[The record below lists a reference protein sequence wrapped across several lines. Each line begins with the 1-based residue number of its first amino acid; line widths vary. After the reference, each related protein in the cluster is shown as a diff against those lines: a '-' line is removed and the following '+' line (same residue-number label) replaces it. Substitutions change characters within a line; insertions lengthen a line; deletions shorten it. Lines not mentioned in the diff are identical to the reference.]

1 MQCDGVHLSARHCW
15 MHHSNIPAVFV
26 YASVTSMSWH
36 VFDDWVVGDDDD
48 DDDDDGDGVDD
59 GGDGVDVRIDINVV
73 DCCVGAMISSQ
84 SQ

>member
-15 MHHSNIPAVFV
+15 MHHSNIPAVFL

-48 DDDDDGDGVDD
+48 DDDDDGDDVDD
-59 GGDGVDVRIDINVV
+59 GGDGVNVRIDINVV

>member
-15 MHHSNIPAVFV
+15 MHHSNIPAVFL
-26 YASVTSMSWH
+26 YASVTSMSRH

-59 GGDGVDVRIDINVV
+59 GGDGVDVRIDIKVV

>member
-1 MQCDGVHLSARHCW
+1 MQCEGVHLSARHCW
-15 MHHSNIPAVFV
+15 MHQSNIPAVFV

-59 GGDGVDVRIDINVV
+59 GGDGVDVRINIKVV

>member
-15 MHHSNIPAVFV
+15 MHQSNIPVVFL

-59 GGDGVDVRIDINVV
+59 GGDGVDVRIDIKVV

>member
-15 MHHSNIPAVFV
+15 MHHSNIPAVFL

-48 DDDDDGDGVDD
+48 DVNGDGVDD
-59 GGDGVDVRIDINVV
+59 GGDGVDVRIDIKVV

>member
-15 MHHSNIPAVFV
+15 MHHSNIPAVFL

-48 DDDDDGDGVDD
+48 DDDGDCVDD
-59 GGDGVDVRIDINVV
+59 GGDGVDVRIDIKVV

>member
-15 MHHSNIPAVFV
+15 MHQSNIPAVFL

-36 VFDDWVVGDDDD
+36 IFDDWVVGDD

-59 GGDGVDVRIDINVV
+59 GGDGVDVRIDIKVV

>member
-15 MHHSNIPAVFV
+15 MHQSDIPAVFL

-48 DDDDDGDGVDD
+48 DDDGDGVDD
-59 GGDGVDVRIDINVV
+59 GGDGVDVRINIKVV

>member
-1 MQCDGVHLSARHCW
+1 MQCDGVHLSAKHCW
-15 MHHSNIPAVFV
+15 MHQSNIPAVFV

-59 GGDGVDVRIDINVV
+59 GGDGVDVRIDIKVV

>member
-1 MQCDGVHLSARHCW
+1 M
-15 MHHSNIPAVFV
+15 

-36 VFDDWVVGDDDD
+36 FFDDWVVGDDDD
-48 DDDDDGDGVDD
+48 DGGDGVDD
-59 GGDGVDVRIDINVV
+59 GGDGVDVRIDIKVV

>member
-15 MHHSNIPAVFV
+15 MHHSNIPAVFL

-36 VFDDWVVGDDDD
+36 VFDGWVVGDDDD

-59 GGDGVDVRIDINVV
+59 GGDGVDVRIDIKVV

>member
-15 MHHSNIPAVFV
+15 MHHSNIPAVFL

-48 DDDDDGDGVDD
+48 DDDDDGDGVND
-59 GGDGVDVRIDINVV
+59 GGDGVDVRIDIKVV

>member
-15 MHHSNIPAVFV
+15 MHQSNIPAVFS

-59 GGDGVDVRIDINVV
+59 GGDGVDVRIDIKVV

>member
-15 MHHSNIPAVFV
+15 KHQSNIPAVFL

-48 DDDDDGDGVDD
+48 DDDGDGVDD
-59 GGDGVDVRIDINVV
+59 GGDGVDVRIDIKVV

>member
-15 MHHSNIPAVFV
+15 MHHSNIPAVFL

-48 DDDDDGDGVDD
+48 DDDGDGVDD
-59 GGDGVDVRIDINVV
+59 GGDGVDVRIDIKVV

>member
-15 MHHSNIPAVFV
+15 MHHSNIPAVFL

-59 GGDGVDVRIDINVV
+59 GADGVDVRIDIKVV

>member
-15 MHHSNIPAVFV
+15 MHHSNIPAVFL

-36 VFDDWVVGDDDD
+36 VFDDWVVSDDDD

>member
-1 MQCDGVHLSARHCW
+1 
-15 MHHSNIPAVFV
+15 
-26 YASVTSMSWH
+26 MSWH

-48 DDDDDGDGVDD
+48 DVDGDGVDD
-59 GGDGVDVRIDINVV
+59 GGDGVDVRIDIKVV

>member
-15 MHHSNIPAVFV
+15 MHQSNIPAVFL

-59 GGDGVDVRIDINVV
+59 GGDGVDVRIDIKVV

>member
-15 MHHSNIPAVFV
+15 MHQSNIPAVFV

-48 DDDDDGDGVDD
+48 DDDGDGVDD
-59 GGDGVDVRIDINVV
+59 GGDGVDVRIDIKVV

>member
-15 MHHSNIPAVFV
+15 KHQSNIPAVFL

-59 GGDGVDVRIDINVV
+59 GGDGVDVRIDIKVV

>member
-1 MQCDGVHLSARHCW
+1 MQCEGVHLSARHCW
-15 MHHSNIPAVFV
+15 MHHSNIPAVFL

-36 VFDDWVVGDDDD
+36 FFDDWVVGDDDD

-59 GGDGVDVRIDINVV
+59 GGDGVDVRIDIKVV

>member
-15 MHHSNIPAVFV
+15 MHHSNIPAVFL

-59 GGDGVDVRIDINVV
+59 GGDGVDVRIDIKVV

>member
-1 MQCDGVHLSARHCW
+1 
-15 MHHSNIPAVFV
+15 
-26 YASVTSMSWH
+26 MSWH

-48 DDDDDGDGVDD
+48 DDDGDRVDDGGD
-59 GGDGVDVRIDINVV
+59 GGDGVDVRIDIKVV

>member
-15 MHHSNIPAVFV
+15 MHHSNIPAVFL

>member
-15 MHHSNIPAVFV
+15 MHQSNIPAVFV

-59 GGDGVDVRIDINVV
+59 GGDGVDVRIDIKVV

>member
-1 MQCDGVHLSARHCW
+1 
-15 MHHSNIPAVFV
+15 MHQSNIPVV
-26 YASVTSMSWH
+26 LLYASVTSMSWH

-59 GGDGVDVRIDINVV
+59 GCDGVDVRIDIKVV

>member
-15 MHHSNIPAVFV
+15 MHHSNIPAVFL

-36 VFDDWVVGDDDD
+36 VFDDWVVGDD

>member
-15 MHHSNIPAVFV
+15 MHQSNIPAVFV

-36 VFDDWVVGDDDD
+36 FFDDWVVGDD

-59 GGDGVDVRIDINVV
+59 GGDGVDVRIDIKVV

>member
-1 MQCDGVHLSARHCW
+1 
-15 MHHSNIPAVFV
+15 
-26 YASVTSMSWH
+26 MSWH

-48 DDDDDGDGVDD
+48 DDDGDGVDD
-59 GGDGVDVRIDINVV
+59 GGDGVDGVDDGGDGGGDGVDVRIDIKVV

>member
-15 MHHSNIPAVFV
+15 MHQSNIPTVFL

-59 GGDGVDVRIDINVV
+59 GGDGVDVRIDIKVV

>member
-15 MHHSNIPAVFV
+15 MHQSNIPAVLL

-59 GGDGVDVRIDINVV
+59 GGDGVDVRIDIKVV

>member
-15 MHHSNIPAVFV
+15 MHQSNIPAVFL

-48 DDDDDGDGVDD
+48 DDDGDGVDD
-59 GGDGVDVRIDINVV
+59 GGDGVDVRIDIKVV

>member
-1 MQCDGVHLSARHCW
+1 
-15 MHHSNIPAVFV
+15 
-26 YASVTSMSWH
+26 MSWH
-36 VFDDWVVGDDDD
+36 VFDDWVVGDDDDD

-59 GGDGVDVRIDINVV
+59 GGDGVDVRINIKVV